1 MDHLAMFPSAEA
13 AIENACRLM
22 DDGYDVFGIG
32 VGDLTELDRARSD
45 RRHLRHVGESE
56 ISVRRGEGVKAAAS
70 GILPAHRNRAII
82 GPFLLP

>member
-32 VGDLTELDRARSD
+32 VGDLTNSIEPDQIAGIYAMWARAKSPF
-45 RRHLRHVGESE
+45 GAA
-56 ISVRRGEGVKAAAS
+56 KA
-70 GILPAHRNRAII
+70 
-82 GPFLLP
+82 